1 MKKGSKVVLISN
13 SGYQEEHND
22 LLQELIENEIELFCA
37 VGIECQKW
45 EDTMDL
51 LCAELDA
58 TDIKPNAFC
67 NTTSHPNESVEEV
80 IKFAESW
87 NTHIAT
93 EVKIIEI

>member
-1 MKKGSKVVLISN
+1 MNKGCKVVLISN
-13 SGYQEEHND
+13 SGYKEEHNG
-22 LLQELIENEIELFCA
+22 LLQQLIENEIELFCT
-37 VGIECQKW
+37 VGIVCQEW
-45 EDTMDL
+45 EEAMDL

-80 IKFAESW
+80 IKFAKSW
-87 NTHIAT
+87 STHIAT